1 MASEFYSPG
10 SAPAASPLPVAA
22 DEDEA
27 RLVAA
32 LLQRDRKAAAEFV
45 ARYSDSVHGYLRRR
59 LVPRLDLVDDLAQEV
74 FLAALDGLRS
84 YRAASS
90 LQAWLMGIARHKVEA
105 HYRSRMRAH
114 ESLDDDPDAG
124 PADETIAV
132 DDALARGQL
141 ADRAR
146 RVLAQL
152 PEIYAIVLS
161 WRYWENRS
169 VREIAGDTGRTEKAV
184 ERLLARARARFKE
197 LWDQ

>member
-1 MASEFYSPG
+1 MASE
-10 SAPAASPLPVAA
+10 SPLPGSVPAAPPPAVAA

-45 ARYSDSVHGYLRRR
+45 ARYSDSVYGYLRRR
-59 LVPRLDLVDDLAQEV
+59 LVPRLDLVDDLVQEV
-74 FLAALDGLRS
+74 FLAALDGLRT
-84 YRAASS
+84 YRAAST

-105 HYRSRMRAH
+105 HYRSRMRAP
-114 ESLDDDPDAG
+114 ESLDGNPDAG
-124 PADETIAV
+124 PADETMAV
-132 DDALARGQL
+132 DDALARGQQ

-169 VREIAGDTGRTEKAV
+169 VREIAGATGRTEKAV
-184 ERLLARARARFKE
+184 ERLLARARTRFKE